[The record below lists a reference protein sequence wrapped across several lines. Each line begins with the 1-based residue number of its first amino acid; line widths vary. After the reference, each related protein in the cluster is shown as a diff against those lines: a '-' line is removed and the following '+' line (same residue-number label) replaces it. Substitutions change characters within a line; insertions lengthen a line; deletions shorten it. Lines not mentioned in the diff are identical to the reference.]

1 MVRMAADIAAESLRD
16 RKKAR
21 RRDALIAAA
30 TTLFG
35 DKGVDATTMADIAEA
50 CDVSVPTVFN
60 YFGSKDGLLMAII
73 DEGARRGRDN
83 ETRLPRPEGVS
94 LPDVVRALF
103 SRISSQTLDVAPKRV
118 WRYAEASIIRHPHTE
133 LSNTYRQIET
143 LLVESIAAS
152 LGAYVLTTRQGA
164 PLDPHD
170 LATML
175 HDLWM
180 PCFISLITDPG
191 MTIAQHDALVARRV
205 LPVLSLVFD
214 DESLASPRLRRPGAP
229 DGR

>member
-1 MVRMAADIAAESLRD
+1 MSAAIATESLRD
-16 RKKAR
+16 RKKAQ

-35 DKGVDATTMADIAEA
+35 EKGVDATTLADIAEA

-73 DEGARRGRDN
+73 DEGARKGRDE

-94 LPDVVRALF
+94 LASVIQALF
-103 SRISSQTLDVAPKRV
+103 SRISSQTLAIAPKRV
-118 WRYAEASIIRHPHTE
+118 WRYAEASVIRHPDTE
-133 LSNTYRQIET
+133 LSNKYRRIET
-143 LLVESIAAS
+143 LLVDSIAA
-152 LGAYVLTTRQGA
+152 LLDAYALKTRSGA

-180 PCFISLITDPG
+180 PCFICLITDAE

-205 LPVLSLVFD
+205 LPMLALIFD
-214 DESLASPRLRRPGAP
+214 DESLTSPRLRNAGTP
-229 DGR
+229 DER